1 MNFGVDRRLTAV
13 ECWNRVRLE
22 GMRVKVNSRWN
33 LEIFDRYKTVIRL
46 TFFKSINWL
55 QIIDRNFKQFERLL
69 SLFQT
74 WNLFNKFHPIYE
86 YFFRNCTIHQPG
98 TKKIRNSE
106 LLFSNVVH
114 SIESSFRIFL
124 RKKNLNSQRNWTK
137 NFHAFHKTDSLFKI
151 LILDSFLDTLEEI
164 CSVKDNPED
173 SLKNIRHE
181 FLSVREIILLVR
193 LLTTCHTLILQ
204 YSKYSC
210 CFHISI
216 PKLFK

>member
-1 MNFGVDRRLTAV
+1 MESWNFWSL
-13 ECWNRVRLE
+13 
-22 GMRVKVNSRWN
+22 
-33 LEIFDRYKTVIRL
+33 YKTVTRL
-46 TFFKSINWL
+46 TFFKSITWL
-55 QIIDRNFKQFERLL
+55 QIDRKFKQLERLL
-69 SLFQT
+69 SIFQT

-114 SIESSFRIFL
+114 SIESSLRVFL

-151 LILDSFLDTLEEI
+151 LILDSFSDTLEEI

-173 SLKNIRHE
+173 SLKNIRHD
-181 FLSVREIILLVR
+181 FSFREIILLVR

-210 CFHISI
+210 CFNISI
-216 PKLFK
+216 PQLFK